1 MLNENQIEL
10 LITACLTGKATG
22 EEQLLLRTWV
32 HATPEHL
39 RYYQDFVNI
48 WQGTH
53 PAFDPERIDV
63 LKAEKQVVARIS
75 ETRLVKK
82 LWHYW
87 QHIAAFMLIP
97 LLALS
102 VYLLVNQRTNVPDEE
117 IVYQELKSPH
127 GMFSQVDLP
136 DGTKVWLNGG
146 SALKYPVKFRPGQ
159 RHVFLE
165 GEGYF
170 EVRSDKK
177 NPFVVKTAQMTL
189 TATGTKFNVDAY
201 MTDSMTAVTMVEG
214 IVDIAFGKAT
224 SITLN
229 PGERALYNNLTL
241 KESVFK
247 TDPYKWYA
255 WKDGLMIF
263 RDDPLQ
269 YVFKRLE
276 QTFNVYV
283 VIKDATIA
291 DERYRATFEDESL
304 DEILRLL
311 EMSAP
316 IRFVQPK
323 RTQNANHYYE
333 KQQIEVYKRKPA
345 NLNPKAPK
353 R

>member
-1 MLNENQIEL
+1 MIHKIMLNENQIEL
-10 LITACLTGKATG
+10 LITDCLTGKATN
-22 EEQLLLRTWV
+22 EEQLLLRTWIC
-32 HATPEHL
+32 ATPEHW
-39 RYYQDFVNI
+39 RYYQDFTNI

-53 PAFDPERIDV
+53 PAFDPEEIDV
-63 LKAEKQVVARIS
+63 LKAEKQVVSQIS
-75 ETRLVKK
+75 ETHIVKK
-82 LWHYW
+82 LWRYW
-87 QHIAAFMLIP
+87 QNIAAIMLIP

-102 VYLLVNQRTNVPDEE
+102 VYLLVYQPMDASDEE
-117 IVYQELKSPH
+117 IAYQELKSPH
-127 GMFSQVDLP
+127 GMFSQVNLP

-146 SALKYPVKFRPGQ
+146 SVLKYPVKFNQGQ
-159 RHVFLE
+159 RQVFLE

-170 EVRSDKK
+170 EVQSDKK
-177 NPFVVKTAQMTL
+177 NPFVVKTMQMTL

-201 MTDSMTAVTMVEG
+201 ATDSMTSVTMAEG
-214 IVDIAFGKAT
+214 IIDIAFGKAT

-229 PGERALYNNLTL
+229 PGERAIYNNLTS
-241 KESVFK
+241 KGSVHK

-276 QTFNVYV
+276 QTFNVDV
-283 VIKDATIA
+283 AIKDAAIA
-291 DERYRATFEDESL
+291 DECYRATFEDESL

-323 RTQNANHYYE
+323 RTQKSNQLYE

-345 NLNPKAPK
+345 NGN
-353 R
+353 

>member
-10 LITACLTGKATG
+10 LITACLTGQATG
-22 EEQLLLRTWV
+22 EERQALHTWI

-39 RYYQDFVNI
+39 HYYQDFVNI

-53 PAFDPERIDV
+53 PAFDPEGIDV
-63 LKAEKQVVARIS
+63 GKAEYKVIDRIS
-75 ETRLVKK
+75 ETSVVKK
-82 LWHYW
+82 LWTYW
-87 QHIAAFMLIP
+87 QHIAAVMLLP
-97 LLALS
+97 LLLLS
-102 VYLLVNQRTNVPDEE
+102 AYLLVDRQTDAPDEE
-117 IVYQELKSPH
+117 IIYQELKSPH

-136 DGTKVWLNGG
+136 DGTKAWLNGG
-146 SALKYPVKFRPGQ
+146 SSLTYPVKFQQGQ

-170 EVRSDKK
+170 EVHSDKK
-177 NPFVVKTAQMTL
+177 NPFVVKTSQITL

-201 MTDSMTAVTMVEG
+201 ATDSLTAVTMVEG
-214 IVDIAFGKAT
+214 IVDVAFGKAT
-224 SITLN
+224 PVTLK
-229 PGERALYNNLTL
+229 PGERALYNNQTL
-241 KESVFK
+241 KGAVLK

-255 WKDGLMIF
+255 WKDGRMIF

-276 QTFNVYV
+276 QTFNVNIT
-283 VIKDATIA
+283 IKDAAIA
-291 DERYRATFEDESL
+291 DALYRATFEDEPL

-316 IRFVQPK
+316 IRFVHPK
-323 RTQNANHYYE
+323 RTQNASQLYE

-345 NLNPKAPK
+345 
-353 R
+353 